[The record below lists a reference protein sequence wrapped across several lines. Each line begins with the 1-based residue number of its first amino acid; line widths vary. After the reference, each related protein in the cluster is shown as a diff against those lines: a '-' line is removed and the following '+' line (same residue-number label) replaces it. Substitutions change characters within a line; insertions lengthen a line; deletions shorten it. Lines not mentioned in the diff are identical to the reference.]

1 MFRFGDKANAVFLL
15 LSGEV
20 GLYSPSDPSTAYMNI
35 RQDETFGE
43 MGLVEGELRNA
54 RAQCLSNCLVLE
66 IEKRDF
72 DIRYENADLLIQAM
86 MKSLSARLHDA
97 NRKLSMT
104 VQNLLPGSDARIWL
118 ISQLSNL
125 FCLAPR

>member
-1 MFRFGDKANAVFLL
+1 MIKKHYREGETVFRVGDKANAVFLL

-54 RAQCLSNCLVLE
+54 RAQCLSDCLVLE

-86 MKSLSARLHDA
+86 MKSLSARLPDA

-104 VQNLLPGSDARIWL
+104 GQNLLPGSDARI
-118 ISQLSNL
+118 
-125 FCLAPR
+125 

>member
-1 MFRFGDKANAVFLL
+1 MIKKHYREGETVFRVGDKANAVFLL

-43 MGLVEGELRNA
+43 MVLVEGELRNA
-54 RAQCLSNCLVLE
+54 RSQCLSDCLVLE

-72 DIRYENADLLIQAM
+72 DIRYENADLLIKAM
-86 MKSLSARLHDA
+86 MKSLSARLRDA

-104 VQNLLPGSDARIWL
+104 GQNLLPGSDARI
-118 ISQLSNL
+118 
-125 FCLAPR
+125 